1 VRRCVVEVQ
10 GADYICT
17 CMYVASFWGRLAR
30 SMRAHSPC
38 ARRRTRRILSPTH
51 TPSLLGGQ
59 DCQSAPPP
67 IGRNPSDALSLAF
80 CPLPLVRATAIMRQL
95 PAVGRR
101 RSKSMMPVEL
111 RPHRTSRKSLHQE
124 AAALHRTA
132 LSGATVRAHS
142 VSESSALLSQ
152 SFFMSQPGSPGPLS
166 ATPSYK
172 V

>member
-1 VRRCVVEVQ
+1 VQ
-10 GADYICT
+10 ITYVHV

-30 SMRAHSPC
+30 SMRAHSPF
-38 ARRRTRRILSPTH
+38 AVRQTSNTADTQPNTH
-51 TPSLLGGQ
+51 SRAPSLLGGQ